1 MAAPVPQT
9 ITINFGGRPRGWS
22 GTLQE
27 RVNPKIP
34 TVTVKARVI
43 AKFTGDATRFRMP
56 RRDCMATGFALARR
70 RVAFTGNA
78 RERNMGII
86 LPVTLTAAA
95 AAAII
100 NLWLAIRVGQM
111 RGATKTIHGDDAG
124 GPLTRRMRAQLNF
137 VENTPF
143 VLVLIAAIEL
153 TGKGDPWLAW
163 VAAIYMLGRVAHGF
177 GMDGE
182 GATKPR
188 MIGTLVTML
197 TLLGL
202 AVVAVLITL
211 GVM

>member
-1 MAAPVPQT
+1 
-9 ITINFGGRPRGWS
+9 
-22 GTLQE
+22 
-27 RVNPKIP
+27 
-34 TVTVKARVI
+34 
-43 AKFTGDATRFRMP
+43 
-56 RRDCMATGFALARR
+56 
-70 RVAFTGNA
+70 
-78 RERNMGII
+78 MGII

-163 VAAIYMLGRVAHGF
+163 VVAIYMLGRVAHGF
-177 GMDGE
+177 GMDG
-182 GATKPR
+182 GTLGKGR
-188 MIGTLVTML
+188 SIGTIVTML
-197 TLLGL
+197 TQLGL
-202 AVVAVLITL
+202 AAVAVLIVL